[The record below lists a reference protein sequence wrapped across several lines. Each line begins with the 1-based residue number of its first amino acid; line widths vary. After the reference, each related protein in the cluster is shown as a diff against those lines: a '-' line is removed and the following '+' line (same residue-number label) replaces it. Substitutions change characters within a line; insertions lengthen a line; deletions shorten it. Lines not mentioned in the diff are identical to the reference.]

1 MFNPSTTLVYHLD
14 RNYIHKIK
22 KAHLDFIASRGIR
35 PPKDASMKARDNY
48 RKHYAMIRQVTG
60 VLVEDHAY
68 KAVQD
73 CCLGCQGTIRP

>member
-1 MFNPSTTLVYHLD
+1 
-14 RNYIHKIK
+14 
-22 KAHLDFIASRGIR
+22 
-35 PPKDASMKARDNY
+35 MKARDNY